1 MATTLTIVLQGWET
15 VELMRILAEGDAA
28 AALAFLK
35 RHFRGQGAGLVES
48 G

>member
-1 MATTLTIVLQGWET
+1 MGPVITIILKDWEAM
-15 VELMRILAEGDAA
+15 ELMRILADGDAA

-35 RHFRGQGAGLVES
+35 RHFRGEASGLLES